1 MILAELRGLLGESRF
16 ETFMDEFG
24 RAHAGHAVSTASFF
38 AAAEKAHGKPI
49 GDLKE
54 AWSNG
59 GSRSKLSAD
68 VKARRVSGRY
78 LVGRFVRTRT

>member
-1 MILAELRGLLGESRF
+1 MMGESRF

-38 AAAEKAHGKPI
+38 AAAEKAHGKPL

-54 AWSNG
+54 AWRTATLGQTWARTSGLAGPRAASGRSIRSNG
-59 GSRSKLSAD
+59 SSTKP
-68 VKARRVSGRY
+68 
-78 LVGRFVRTRT
+78 